1 MLERGSGSGPHTSS
15 SSSKSSAV
23 AVTGRR
29 ESKLKHPVFPWQK
42 KKPEAPATTSKETEV
57 QVSTASTSSLQSHQ
71 LTEETAV
78 NWMPQ
83 LATDSTKGSHSVIEQ
98 SIQEAHQPSSRN
110 RAQEKR
116 RERKWEDNEER
127 EWKESETRE
136 WKESGERDWK
146 ESGERETGKSLQHK
160 VQELE
165 SELSRENTLKTD
177 LQVK

>member
-1 MLERGSGSGPHTSS
+1 MLERGSDSGPHTR

-23 AVTGRR
+23 AVTGKR

-42 KKPEAPATTSKETEV
+42 KKPEAPATSSKETEV

-78 NWMPQ
+78 NMMPQ

-127 EWKESETRE
+127 EWKESEKRE
-136 WKESGERDWK
+136 WK